1 MPPDAQ
7 TFEKEAV
14 DASGRHAVV
23 MDGGLSGV
31 TGSFLPGR
39 EERSRRVRSFGSM
52 VPHVIYP
59 VDLAVSEL
67 ARFGDRDQYGI
78 RALATRGLIN
88 PDNFAGRVEEA
99 FRYCVGGLDPC
110 PQQSQGCQEDC
121 RRSATTPRSRR
132 RPAAGDFGSL
142 RVSNAMYRREP
153 VMPSPA
159 SRESERTAIG

>member
-1 MPPDAQ
+1 MPLDMQ
-7 TFEKEAV
+7 TIEMEAV
-14 DASGRHAVV
+14 DAFGKHAVV
-23 MDGGLSGV
+23 MDCGFSDAI
-31 TGSFLPGR
+31 GSFPSGR
-39 EERSRRVRSFGSM
+39 EGRSRRVRSCGSM
-52 VPHVIYP
+52 VLHVIDP
-59 VDLAVSEL
+59 VDLAVSKI
-67 ARFGDRDQYGI
+67 ARFSDRDQDDIG
-78 RALATRGLIN
+78 ALATRGLIN
-88 PDNFAGRVEEA
+88 PDKFAGRVEEA